1 PGVRFVPVRFT
12 PSSSVHAKKECGGVR
27 IYLDDWS
34 RFESVPVGLTIAA
47 ALRKLYPKDWE
58 TKRYN
63 VLLGNTAL
71 HEAVEKGEL
80 AKGLIRQA
88 DEGVKEFEEV
98 RKKYLLY

>member
-1 PGVRFVPVRFT
+1 VRFMPVRFT
-12 PSSSVHAKKECGGVR
+12 PTSSVHAKKECGGVQ

-47 ALRKLYPKDWE
+47 ALRQLHPKDWE

-63 VLLGNTAL
+63 VLLGHTPL
-71 HEAVEKGEL
+71 HQSVEKGEAASTL
-80 AKGLIRQA
+80 LKQA
-88 DEGVKEFEEV
+88 VGGVKEFTAV